1 MSLVQHVP
9 FCFCHQYRVQG
20 GKELAGLP
28 TSYLRQQLLI
38 VLILLLFKCMSV
50 DKSVPSL
57 ELLSTVGTEW
67 RHGLSHMITRRK
79 PQTTPEF

>member
-1 MSLVQHVP
+1 MSLVQRVP
-9 FCFCHQYRVQG
+9 FCFCHQYTVQG

-28 TSYLRQQLLI
+28 TTYLRQQLLI
-38 VLILLLFKCMSV
+38 VLILLLFKCISV
-50 DKSVPSL
+50 DKSGPNL

-67 RHGLSHMITRRK
+67 RHRFSHLITRRK